1 MADRNPS
8 FFGPVLA
15 TADRTVEA
23 YSADELA
30 RIRARLID
38 RDVREVH
45 ASAWPATRRFET
57 MFPASPFESRTLETP
72 RLRRVE
78 PSSSSRVRIIE
89 S

>member
-8 FFGPVLA
+8 FFGPVLP
-15 TADRTVEA
+15 TADQTVEA

-38 RDVREVH
+38 RDVRQVH

-57 MFPASPFESRTLETP
+57 MYPVAAPDSRTLETP
-72 RLRRVE
+72 RIRRVE